1 MSVGRDALTSHR
13 ASTAHDMSAFTISA
27 AAARVN
33 AAPAFANKA
42 SKVRLVRLDAPTRR
56 RSPNPEGPAATRA
69 DRATRADARDGR
81 RDARARWDKIRT
93 THSRRVGRPTRRAET
108 RRRESDD

>member
-56 RSPNPEGPAATRA
+56 AS
-69 DRATRADARDGR
+69 RADARPVSY
-81 RDARARWDKIRT
+81 
-93 THSRRVGRPTRRAET
+93 THLTLPTKA
-108 RRRESDD
+108 

>member
-56 RSPNPEGPAATRA
+56 AS
-69 DRATRADARDGR
+69 RADAR
-81 RDARARWDKIRT
+81 APSRT
-93 THSRRVGRPTRRAET
+93 STAQP
-108 RRRESDD
+108 

>member
-42 SKVRLVRLDAPTRR
+42 SKVRLVPVSYTHLTLPTK
-56 RSPNPEGPAATRA
+56 A
-69 DRATRADARDGR
+69 
-81 RDARARWDKIRT
+81 
-93 THSRRVGRPTRRAET
+93 
-108 RRRESDD
+108 

>member
-13 ASTAHDMSAFTISA
+13 ASTAHDMSAFTIS

-56 RSPNPEGPAATRA
+56 AS
-69 DRATRADARDGR
+69 RADAR
-81 RDARARWDKIRT
+81 APSRT
-93 THSRRVGRPTRRAET
+93 STAQP
-108 RRRESDD
+108 